1 MVTPM
6 TTSTALP
13 RTTVQRV
20 LLAAMVAGSVGV
32 LVLAA
37 LPLRV
42 TISHYV
48 MDDMFYYLTAARNIA
63 DGRNPPFA
71 VSLDGRNPT
80 NGFHPLWMAICV
92 GIETVVS
99 SSPDIAFR
107 VALMLCALLFVATGW
122 LLYGIVRRTA
132 GETPA
137 LVAGALFLCNYRM
150 ATLGLSGLETSLYG
164 LSIVV
169 LLGWLTR
176 RGADGLRSWRDAF
189 VLGLLLAFTYW
200 SRLDA
205 LLLGVFVCLGMLLLT
220 SGRPLSAR
228 LALVS
233 VAGAV
238 SMIATAPWFVFS
250 YRSVGA
256 PLPRSGLAIQ
266 SWTGHYANPALPL
279 AANVI
284 NIARAKAEEITEPL
298 SDIGNVLA
306 VSPVVPRVNSELRYV
321 GVLLCL
327 AALVAVGVVLYRT
340 RRSPGLLPFRWIPLY
355 ALAHTAYYAAVVKPE
370 IRYLYP
376 VFILM
381 AFYLAASAQWLVA
394 HASEPARATSRFGYG
409 AIALLCCGGVAGVTA
424 FQYGYGAGRYNSAHI
439 GFYEGLAP
447 WIRSHTDKDAVIG
460 GFNCGIVSYYSDRRV
475 VTLDG
480 VMNDAAI
487 WAIRSRT
494 LEHFID
500 SQGITY
506 LADID
511 TEIDRFMDQFSG
523 DAAWRAKWHRVYS
536 VAEPIFG
543 GTRHLNFEVLR
554 RA

>member
-137 LVAGALFLCNYRM
+137 LVVGALFLCNYRM

-176 RGADGLRSWRDAF
+176 RGADGLRSWRDAV

-256 PLPRSGLAIQ
+256 MLPRSGLAIQ
-266 SWTGHYANPALPL
+266 SWTGHYADPSLSL
-279 AANVI
+279 AANVTRML
-284 NIARAKAEEITEPL
+284 RAKAEDLTEPL

-327 AALVAVGVVLYRT
+327 AALVAVAVVVIRT
-340 RRSPGLLPFRWIPLY
+340 RRAPGLLPFRWIPLY
-355 ALAHTAYYAAVVKPE
+355 ALAHTAYYVVVVKPE

-381 AFYLAASAQWLVA
+381 AFYLAVALHWLATPA
-394 HASEPARATSRFGYG
+394 HEPSRATSRFGYG
-409 AIALLCCGGVAGVTA
+409 AVAMLCIGAVAGVGA
-424 FQYGYGAGRYNSAHI
+424 FQHGYGAGRYNSAHP
-439 GFYEGLAP
+439 GFHSLAT
-447 WIRSHTDKDAVIG
+447 WIASHTKKDSAVG

-475 VTLDG
+475 VNLDG

-494 LEHFID
+494 LEHYID

-523 DAAWRAKWHRVYS
+523 DAGWRTKWHRVYS
-536 VAEPIFG
+536 VNEPVFNGESHI
-543 GTRHLNFEVLR
+543 RFEVLQR
-554 RA
+554 